1 MRVNRCFVV
10 VVILAHILLK
20 DVETSEDRFFDKRG
34 SFDDE

>member
-1 MRVNRCFVV
+1 VRIDRSFVV